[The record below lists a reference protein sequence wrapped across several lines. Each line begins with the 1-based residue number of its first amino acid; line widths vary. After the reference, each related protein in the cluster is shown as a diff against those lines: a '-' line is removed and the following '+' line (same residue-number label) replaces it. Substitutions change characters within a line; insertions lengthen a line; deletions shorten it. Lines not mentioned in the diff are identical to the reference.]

1 MPRATRSD
9 AGYST
14 KRSNIES
21 LLLVMSSLAEVFIFD
36 AIRTP
41 LGRGKATGKLHTQT
55 PVSLVSSLLRQ
66 LARRY
71 PPVQQATDEV
81 ILGCCEQYNDQG
93 GNLARSSALQAGYR
107 VTTPGFMVS
116 RFCGS
121 GLDAVNTA
129 AAKVM
134 SGQADLIIAGGVE
147 MLSLFSIFGAG
158 GPMISDVTFKDAN
171 VQIPQGLSADLIATL
186 QGYSRNDVDAL
197 GARSQQLAADAWRKG
212 FFTDLVPP
220 LHNENGDPILVRDEL
235 LRDNVTAE
243 SLGKLSPAFE
253 RIGEDYRH
261 YLRFRYPGISRI
273 RHVHHAGNS
282 SGIADGAAVVLIGN
296 GRIGEE
302 LGLRPLAKIVS
313 TASAADDPC
322 IMLTAP
328 AAAAGKALQRAG
340 LVAGD
345 VDLFEVNEAF
355 ASVVLYFMDKT
366 NVPLDRINVAGGA
379 IAMGHPVGATGAALT
394 GTLVHQMRSR
404 GLEHG
409 VVTMCTGLGMGVAT
423 VLQRV

>member
-1 MPRATRSD
+1 MP
-9 AGYST
+9 
-14 KRSNIES
+14 
-21 LLLVMSSLAEVFIFD
+21 SLAEVFIFD

-41 LGRGKATGKLHTQT
+41 LGRGKSTGKLHTQT
-55 PVSLVSSLLRQ
+55 PLHLVSSLLRE
-66 LARRY
+66 LSRRY
-71 PPVQQATDEV
+71 PPVAQVTDEV
-81 ILGCCEQYNDQG
+81 VLGCCEQYNDQG

-147 MLSLFSIFGAG
+147 MISLFSIFGAG
-158 GPMISDVTFKDAN
+158 GPMISDVKFKDAN
-171 VQIPQGLSADLIATL
+171 VLIPQGLSADLIATL

-220 LHNENGDPILVRDEL
+220 LHNENGDPILARDEL
-235 LRDNVTAE
+235 LRDHVTAE
-243 SLGKLSPAFE
+243 SLGKLAPAFE
-253 RIGEDYRH
+253 RIGEDYRD

-282 SGIADGAAVVLIGN
+282 SGIADGAAVVLVGN
-296 GRIGEE
+296 RRTGEE
-302 LGLRPLAKIVS
+302 LGLKPKAKIVS

-328 AAAAGKALQRAG
+328 PAATSKALARVG
-340 LVAGD
+340 L
-345 VDLFEVNEAF
+345 
-355 ASVVLYFMDKT
+355 T
-366 NVPLDRINVAGGA
+366 
-379 IAMGHPVGATGAALT
+379 AA
-394 GTLVHQMRSR
+394 
-404 GLEHG
+404 
-409 VVTMCTGLGMGVAT
+409 
-423 VLQRV
+423 